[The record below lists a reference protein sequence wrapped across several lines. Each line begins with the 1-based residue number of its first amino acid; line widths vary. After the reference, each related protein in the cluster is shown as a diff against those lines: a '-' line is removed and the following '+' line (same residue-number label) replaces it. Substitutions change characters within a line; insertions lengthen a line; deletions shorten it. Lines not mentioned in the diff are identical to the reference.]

1 MSSYRT
7 KRTKLMKQACGI
19 TLILALCLAVVGCKP
34 KSEPGRINAPPQNK
48 IVPPRGFEKIEQINP
63 TIMQAFYWEMG
74 TKVGPNDYLKKYPK
88 ETNLWRLLAERAPGL
103 KQVGIS
109 GLWLPPAAKAMA
121 GGNSVGYDVYDLWD
135 LGEFDQKGT
144 VRTKYGTRAELDNAL
159 KALHAQGI
167 AVYFDAVL
175 NHRMGADEQEDVP
188 LHVKSGGGH
197 SWEWTKY
204 TFPGREGKYAEY
216 GAKPEW
222 NWEYFDGIDGE
233 DGGLLFSGKEWDDC
247 VPDYLMGADVDYQYP
262 AVREEIKA
270 WGRWIID
277 EVGFDGFR
285 LDAVKHVDNGFIH
298 EWIDHVQNSSGKDV
312 FFVGE
317 AWIEDSNQLINY
329 INAVDSP
336 HLKVFDFPLH
346 SYFLALANG
355 GGGLNNMSR
364 LAHVGLVNH
373 PDYRDRAV
381 TFADNHDTNRDGE
394 AAGVHRYKYQ
404 AYAYLLTREYGIPCV
419 WWKDY
424 YIYGM
429 KTGIDK
435 LLLARKYY
443 AYGPGYE
450 VDNND
455 LDVYS
460 YVRAGIPGTGTG
472 LVLMLTDGPTGG
484 KQIVSKRID
493 ARKPNTTFYDLTG
506 HVSGTVTTDGQGY
519 GDFKVRMSEGEGWSV
534 WVECPN
540 QN

>member
-1 MSSYRT
+1 MSKNTYRW
-7 KRTKLMKQACGI
+7 MVEVI
-19 TLILALCLAVVGCKP
+19 
-34 KSEPGRINAPPQNK
+34 
-48 IVPPRGFEKIEQINP
+48 
-63 TIMQAFYWEMG
+63 
-74 TKVGPNDYLKKYPK
+74 
-88 ETNLWRLLAERAPGL
+88 
-103 KQVGIS
+103 
-109 GLWLPPAAKAMA
+109 
-121 GGNSVGYDVYDLWD
+121 
-135 LGEFDQKGT
+135 
-144 VRTKYGTRAELDNAL
+144 
-159 KALHAQGI
+159 
-167 AVYFDAVL
+167 
-175 NHRMGADEQEDVP
+175 P
-188 LHVKSGGGH
+188 L
-197 SWEWTKY
+197 TKY

-222 NWEYFDGIDGE
+222 NWKYFDGIDGE

-460 YVRAGIPGTGTG
+460 YVRAGSRNRDWSGPDVDRRSYGRKADCKQ
-472 LVLMLTDGPTGG
+472 TDLCPEAYHHLLRPNRPC
-484 KQIVSKRID
+484 KRNVD
-493 ARKPNTTFYDLTG
+493 N
-506 HVSGTVTTDGQGY
+506 
-519 GDFKVRMSEGEGWSV
+519 GWPRV
-534 WVECPN
+534 W
-540 QN
+540 